1 MRWDPESVSIV
12 FHVEENGVIQESEW
26 VAEVYGR
33 LTIEQMSEKLGVKVC
48 V

>member
-1 MRWDPESVSIV
+1 MRWGTESVSVV
-12 FHVEENGVIQESEW
+12 FHVEENGVIQEAES